1 MKQHFKKHVI
11 QWFSAILLVSVGCS
25 KSDSPTNGSSG
36 SGGEGNETKDTDCM
50 IRTISQANSN
60 AGIESALSAFYNSNG
75 DVTRLVVYDSVSK
88 TKQFEA
94 NLNYITADSIRI
106 DAYQYLL
113 LDANKRVTCFA
124 TKSNLANPTHS
135 DAYMFKYSYNS
146 EGYLATKE
154 LFINGSAIANFS
166 TTYNYV
172 DGSLTECVMTA
183 PSAGNLKVL
192 ESTLSYDNSLTI
204 KNWIYTFP
212 DATEGNPYTSILNF
226 GKRAVHPLRQV
237 VTRIYNP
244 VNRNLI
250 DTWTTNYGNYKLN
263 KHGYVL
269 SGQATGDLQQGIAA
283 FYGKTNFY
291 YSCQ

>member
-1 MKQHFKKHVI
+1 M
-11 QWFSAILLVSVGCS
+11 
-25 KSDSPTNGSSG
+25 
-36 SGGEGNETKDTDCM
+36 
-50 IRTISQANSN
+50 
-60 AGIESALSAFYNSNG
+60 
-75 DVTRLVVYDSVSK
+75 YDSVSK

-113 LDANKRVTCFA
+113 LDTNKRVICFA
-124 TKSNLANPTHS
+124 TKSNMANPTHS
-135 DAYMFKYSYNS
+135 DVYVFKYAYNS

-154 LFINGSAIANFS
+154 LFINGSASANLS
-166 TTYNYV
+166 TAYSYV

-192 ESTLSYDNSLTI
+192 ESSLSYDNSLTI

-212 DATEGNPYTSILNF
+212 DATEGNPYTSTLNF
-226 GKRAVHPLRQV
+226 GTRAVHPLRQV

-244 VNRNLI
+244 VTGNLI
-250 DTWTTNYGNYKLN
+250 DTWTTNYGNYRLD